1 MENPAI
7 LIYNPDEGV
16 TASTAAI
23 LRFHGFGVTTTSSA
37 EEFSS
42 LVAREHPDVVMV
54 SAYGGNTDGLGLVN
68 QLRSQPMTSGIPVII
83 TSTLALPSIDQ
94 IARDLWCGYLE
105 EPFESGALVDTIQ
118 DALANPPSSIH

>member
-1 MENPAI
+1 MENPAV

-42 LVAREHPDVVMV
+42 LVIKEQPDVIMV
-54 SAYGGNTDGLGLVN
+54 SAYGGSNDGLGLVN
-68 QLRSQPMTSGIPVII
+68 QLRSQPTTSGIPVII
-83 TSTLALPSIDQ
+83 TSTLALPRIDQ

-105 EPFESGALVDTIQ
+105 EPFESGSLVDMIQ
-118 DALANPPSSIH
+118 DALAHPPSSIH